1 MTSYSFRY
9 LRPNNREHG
18 KERDG
23 MEQGEKVSFLLMQKI
38 EILKKIAA
46 KTEIQCRFIH
56 KREMTGL
63 KRAIRER
70 DDLIEEIVTI
80 DRELA
85 RDQSWKN
92 IQHLMPILR
101 EIDNQQQ
108 AIIDRSHQVL
118 QEAIIEKS
126 RIASEFKHSKVRRQ
140 VKSQYVNPWAV
151 VARGSRINE
160 RG

>member
-1 MTSYSFRY
+1 
-9 LRPNNREHG
+9 
-18 KERDG
+18 

-38 EILKKIAA
+38 DILKKIAVKKLKYNA
-46 KTEIQCRFIH
+46 VLFIS
-56 KREMTGL
+56 EMTGL

-70 DDLIEEIVTI
+70 DDLIEEIVMI

-92 IQHLMPILR
+92 MQHLMPILR

-126 RIASEFKHSKVRRQ
+126 RIASEFKR
-140 VKSQYVNPWAV
+140 
-151 VARGSRINE
+151 
-160 RG
+160 